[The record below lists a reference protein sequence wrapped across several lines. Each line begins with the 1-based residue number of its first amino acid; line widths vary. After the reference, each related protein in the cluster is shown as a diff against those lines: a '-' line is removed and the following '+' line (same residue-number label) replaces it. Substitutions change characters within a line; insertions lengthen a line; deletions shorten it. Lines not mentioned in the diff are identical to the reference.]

1 MTKSLNKTRGLDMLS
16 KEDQES
22 LFFVWKVRQ
31 GLVNGTPIEL
41 VGDYCIWYW
50 KNYIR
55 PHFCREEQV
64 FLSFIPAD
72 DELVGQIRQQRKDLH
87 ELFTE
92 LCRCSDPLL
101 VGMFASLLEFHIRF
115 EERIFYPYL
124 QQKLSPA
131 ESEIAFSLLK
141 NIAPP
146 VHSWQEPFWMP
157 K

>member
-1 MTKSLNKTRGLDMLS
+1 MTESANKVPGLNMLS
-16 KEDQES
+16 NEHHES

-41 VGDYCIWYW
+41 VGDYCVWYW
-50 KNYIR
+50 KNYIK

-64 FLSFIPAD
+64 LFSFIAAD
-72 DELVGQIRQQRKDLH
+72 DKLMVQLKQHRKDLH
-87 ELFTE
+87 ELFME
-92 LCRCSDPLL
+92 LRQCADPLL
-101 VGMFASLLEFHIRF
+101 IGMFASLLEFHIRF
-115 EERIFYPYL
+115 EERIFFPYL

-141 NIAPP
+141 NIADP
-146 VHSWQEPFWMP
+146 VYTWKEPFWQP